1 MLLGIYG
8 NNQRPTTG
16 IWAEKGFGGPMD
28 AGAPAGAPAP
38 DDGGVQEEDT
48 VPVQEPSEPAAASIL
63 RSHVYSEFHT
73 VNIIA
78 H

>member
-1 MLLGIYG
+1 
-8 NNQRPTTG
+8 
-16 IWAEKGFGGPMD
+16 MD
-28 AGAPAGAPAP
+28 AGAPGGGPAP
-38 DDGGVQEEDT
+38 DDGGVKEEDT

-63 RSHVYSEFHT
+63 KSFLHSEFHT

>member
-1 MLLGIYG
+1 
-8 NNQRPTTG
+8 
-16 IWAEKGFGGPMD
+16 MD
-28 AGAPAGAPAP
+28 AGAPGGAPAP
-38 DDGGVQEEDT
+38 DDGGVKEEDT

-63 RSHVYSEFHT
+63 KSFLHSEFHT